1 MNLNKVIAILVIV
14 VALFHTL
21 ITFVVFTSPEGNGLL
36 NDGIKGITGRVSF
49 DIPTNFSQLETTH
62 IIVLAVEWILVTII
76 IIVVLVKGKMR
87 LSKDIKDTRDITRH
101 GVQFKK
107 ERQETD
113 LDLLYKLLKEK
124 KVLRLAV
131 ISGVFGVGRSTA
143 LEWARILEAGDLATI
158 RYPTVGDPKILL
170 NEGEKSEDDEY

>member
-1 MNLNKVIAILVIV
+1 MWSETKLDSEILEAYKPT
-14 VALFHTL
+14 VA
-21 ITFVVFTSPEGNGLL
+21 
-36 NDGIKGITGRVSF
+36 
-49 DIPTNFSQLETTH
+49 ETTEYSIDDH
-62 IIVLAVEWILVTII
+62 PH
-76 IIVVLVKGKMR
+76 LVKGKMR